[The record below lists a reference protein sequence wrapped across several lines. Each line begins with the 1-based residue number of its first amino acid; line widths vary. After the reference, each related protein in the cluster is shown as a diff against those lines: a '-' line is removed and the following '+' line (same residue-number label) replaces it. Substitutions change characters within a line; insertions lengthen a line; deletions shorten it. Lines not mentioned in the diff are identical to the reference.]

1 MNSVILSQVRVEIKV
16 DMDTRNVIQQEG
28 IMAIT
33 REAVGMDLTQ
43 TITNST
49 ILKIGLQLLVITIK
63 VITRHQTLQLTT
75 LNQVQV
81 IKIEAGGPTFVPY
94 PLLHTLILL
103 NLNLSS
109 LEISKLLLLFLLN
122 DTMETMILPL
132 EDCLQKIEVRRKEK
146 VSVKEGQT
154 TISILRIRIQ
164 VSILFLIIL
173 TVIVLAPPTS
183 TLPTILIP
191 IILIRIHQLLS
202 ITKLHPLTIL
212 VPIRFLALPDLE
224 PINPHLQ
231 SL

>member
-1 MNSVILSQVRVEIKV
+1 
-16 DMDTRNVIQQEG
+16 MDTRNVIQQEG

-63 VITRHQTLQLTT
+63 VITRLQTLQLTT

-81 IKIEAGGPTFVPY
+81 IKIVAGGPTFVPH

-109 LEISKLLLLFLLN
+109 LEVSKLLLLLFLLN

-132 EDCLQKIEVRRKEK
+132 EDYLQKIEVRRKEK

-212 VPIRFLALPDLE
+212 VPIRFLALQDLE